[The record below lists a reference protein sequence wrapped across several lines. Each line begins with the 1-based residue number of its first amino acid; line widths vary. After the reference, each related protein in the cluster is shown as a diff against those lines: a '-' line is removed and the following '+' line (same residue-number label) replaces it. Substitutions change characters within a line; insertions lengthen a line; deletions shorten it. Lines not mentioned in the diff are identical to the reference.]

1 MADQYDGT
9 TRTGALSPVG
19 IRQEKPALKLDSMEC
34 KDHTEVYYAVTDRY
48 QLTMNGKEFIV
59 HIVENSNEGYL
70 LWMEGEQLF
79 TEEERRKIEEYI
91 FEVSGEWRNK

>member
-1 MADQYDGT
+1 MADQYDGK
-9 TRTGALSPVG
+9 TRTGGLYPVG
-19 IRQEKPALKLDSMEC
+19 IREDKPTLNLDSIEC
-34 KDHTEVYYAVTDRY
+34 KDHKELYYAVTDRY
-48 QLTMNGKEFIV
+48 QLTMDGKEFTV

-79 TEEERRKIEEYI
+79 TEEEKRALEEYI